1 VDELSE
7 DALSED
13 ARKLI
18 DTAMGK
24 DDAPAPDASWGAFVV
39 RMTSTQPRSREVII
53 EPAPKP
59 RKRWWPALVGVVA
72 IMGIAAWLIAR
83 DRSQSGEPAS
93 TVTKAPAKA
102 RTADD
107 VTPPRPRAEPA
118 KAPAAAIDVATLIPD
133 AEAALAADDPAK
145 ALALLDT
152 HAERAPLADAER
164 RMSLRVLV
172 LCALDRTDAAKA
184 EARAFLDTH
193 PSSRWADDVRRSC
206 AGQ

>member
-1 VDELSE
+1 MDELTE
-7 DALSED
+7 H

-24 DDAPAPDASWGAFVV
+24 DDAPDPDASWGAFVV
-39 RMTSTQPRSREVII
+39 RMTSTQPRSEEVIAA
-53 EPAPKP
+53 PAPKP
-59 RKRWWPALVGVVA
+59 KARWWPALVVVVA
-72 IMGIAAWLIAR
+72 IAALGGWWLAR
-83 DRSQSGEPAS
+83 DRATPADAGS
-93 TVTKAPAKA
+93 PS
-102 RTADD
+102 
-107 VTPPRPRAEPA
+107 A
-118 KAPAAAIDVATLIPD
+118 KAPTKPRVDDEPMPPLGRTRTDVAKAPEAGADVAKLIPE
-133 AEAALAADDPAK
+133 AEAALAAKDPAR
-145 ALALLDT
+145 ALELLET

-206 AGQ
+206 AK